1 MLSYRD
7 ILFLKNF
14 NVLVEAA
21 GKLFISTFYDFLYIF
36 KHNQS

>member
-1 MLSYRD
+1 MLSYGD
-7 ILFLKNF
+7 ILFLEIF
-14 NVLVEAA
+14 NVEVA